1 MHPRWPSP
9 SRSLHDGAS
18 YRLTWGMLVV
28 SAIISLMECPRC
40 CGSLINPR
48 QGWKLRKHAPLS
60 CAGTPP
66 ADQGGGKGLAQPA
79 RGLVSPACI
88 LEVAAVN
95 FPLRRLGWPSLKV
108 QTQGYVSL
116 GPVDYGA

>member
-1 MHPRWPSP
+1 MGDVGGLRDNFAYGVPSVLWQPHKSP
-9 SRSLHDGAS
+9 SGK
-18 YRLTWGMLVV
+18 
-28 SAIISLMECPRC
+28 E
-40 CGSLINPR
+40 
-48 QGWKLRKHAPLS
+48 APKACVAA

-79 RGLVSPACI
+79 RGLVSLACI

>member
-1 MHPRWPSP
+1 MGDVGGLRDNFAYGVPSVLWQPHKSP
-9 SRSLHDGAS
+9 S
-18 YRLTWGMLVV
+18 GM
-28 SAIISLMECPRC
+28 E
-40 CGSLINPR
+40 
-48 QGWKLRKHAPLS
+48 APKACVAA